1 MVLLPSGLDAV
12 LRQVLPPLVTAYVAF
27 VAMVVVARR
36 RPVPRRPAAERHG
49 RPHLAEMV
57 RAVVGGYAVFLAI
70 VLIFHVWLA
79 RERDALWSAVS
90 GGAFL
95 AGIALLMAIGSS
107 LISGRGRPHA

>member
-1 MVLLPSGLDAV
+1 
-12 LRQVLPPLVTAYVAF
+12 
-27 VAMVVVARR
+27 
-36 RPVPRRPAAERHG
+36 
-49 RPHLAEMV
+49 MV

-79 RERDALWSAVS
+79 RERDALSSAVA